1 MSLEWMRA
9 RAEGRASQERERA
22 RELDAD
28 SAFTM
33 SCPPTKVWIV
43 WAQIDYRFAFPPVSS
58 SNVALKAR
66 AAPSSPEA
74 RAAATAPDRLLNR
87 RG

>member
-9 RAEGRASQERERA
+9 RALERTAQECERA
-22 RELDAD
+22 RKLDAD
-28 SAFTM
+28 PAFTM
-33 SCPPTKVWIV
+33 SCPPTKVWI
-43 WAQIDYRFAFPPVSS
+43 AHPKIDYRLVFPPVSS

-66 AAPSSPEA
+66 AAASSPDA
-74 RAAATAPDRLLNR
+74 RAAATAPARLLNR